1 MKDKAMKV
9 AKILIPLASIAT
21 TVASAWLKD
30 KEFDEKVAAKVAENL
45 AKVNGEES

>member
-9 AKILIPLASIAT
+9 ARILIP
-21 TVASAWLKD
+21 VASLAATIASGWLKD

-45 AKVNGEES
+45 AKANGEES